1 MSELGREIKDE
12 KQIQKLKGRNLLL
25 GTAASPGIV
34 LGFVRNIG
42 EQDPQLM
49 AKTIPGEVI
58 VATGH
63 RIEHERYPSGKAMDF
78 LKMASAFVTDGGGRT
93 CSAAIIARELGIPAV
108 TGTVNGTTLLRT
120 GQKVIVDGTEGAVYS
135 CD

>member
-1 MSELGREIKDE
+1 MSELGKKVKDE
-12 KQIQKLKGRNLLL
+12 KRIQKLKGRKLLT

-34 LGFVRNIG
+34 LGFIRNIG

-49 AKTIPGEVI
+49 AKTMSGEIV

-63 RIEHERYPSGKAMDF
+63 RIEYDRYPSGKGMDF
-78 LKMASAFVTDGGGRT
+78 LKMASAFVTDGGGKT
-93 CSAAIIARELGIPAV
+93 CSAAIVARELGIPAV
-108 TGTVNGTTLLRT
+108 TGTVDGTKVLRT

>member
-1 MSELGREIKDE
+1 MSELGKKAKDQ
-12 KQIQKLKGRNLLL
+12 KQIQRLKGRKLLT
-25 GTAASPGIV
+25 GTSASPGIV

-49 AKTIPGEVI
+49 AKMIPGEVI

-63 RIEHERYPSGKAMDF
+63 RIEYERYPSGNAMDF

-93 CSAAIIARELGIPAV
+93 CSAAIVARELGIPAV
-108 TGTVNGTTLLRT
+108 TGTFNGTMLLRT
-120 GQKVIVDGTEGAVYS
+120 GQKVIVDGTEGAVYI

>member
-1 MSELGREIKDE
+1 MSEFGREIKDK
-12 KQIQKLKGRNLLL
+12 KQLQKLKRRKLLT
-25 GTAASPGIV
+25 GTAASQGVV

-42 EQDPQLM
+42 KQDPQLM
-49 AKTIPGEVI
+49 AKMMKGEIV

-63 RIEHERYPSGKAMDF
+63 RIEHQLYPSGKSMDF
-78 LKMASAFVTDGGGRT
+78 LRMASAFVTDGGGRT
-93 CSAAIIARELGIPAV
+93 CSASIITRELGIPAV
-108 TGTVNGTTLLRT
+108 TGTVDGTILLRT